1 MLRTLLVLSAVVALL
16 APGQARAQG
25 AAPLDGEESPELRAL
40 RLSELELFGP
50 SEPLV
55 VIEPSSAPLPA
66 PLGTVPGALT
76 SDAPPPHLDEGA
88 SGEARD
94 LSWLSGLMLPDIP
107 VRWDDRVVR
116 YLEYFRDDPR
126 GRSIIRSWMARR
138 ERWGELIRRTLREE
152 GLPEDLLYVAMVE
165 SGFTADARSDAG
177 AVGPWQFVSR
187 TGEEYGLT
195 QSHWIDLRRDPE
207 ASTRAAARY
216 LGALHAR
223 FGTWE
228 LALAAYNMGYGALL
242 RSMRKYDTNDYWEL
256 TRLESALPF
265 ETSLYVSKIIACAI
279 VAQNLDRFGLE
290 GLEME
295 APMRWDSVEVPGGTA
310 LSALARAADT
320 TVAELRRL
328 NPALRR
334 DRVPPGGDAF
344 AIRLPEGTGERFAA
358 RWERSR
364 PRDGAL
370 VEHEV
375 RFGER
380 LADVAYRYRTTERAL
395 RETNELGDADDV
407 AAGVVLMVPA
417 VEPREPAAA
426 EPPVVGVREGT
437 FVYADRRRVF
447 YRCHRGEELAAIAAF
462 FDVTADEI
470 GRWNRIDRHAE
481 LQDGMFL
488 QLFVPSS
495 VDLGRAVVLTPDE
508 VRIMAVGSE
517 EFFAHHAASDGRVR
531 FRYRVAAG
539 DTLSTIGARF
549 GISVG
554 SLCRINLI
562 GRDAVLRVGQEIVV
576 YAEPSRVPAE
586 LAPSAEP
593 IAAAEEAA
601 AASSPPE
608 GAGAATSGGAAAED
622 PGAPSADGPSPA
634 YLDPTDE
641 ADLSGGAD
649 PDDEEASAPS
659 EPDAGDDRDAAT
671 PEEPAAVGAA
681 GAPGA

>member
-1 MLRTLLVLSAVVALL
+1 MPVVLAAVVALL
-16 APGQARAQG
+16 APGAVRAQDS
-25 AAPLDGEESPELRAL
+25 AAWGGEESPELRAL
-40 RLSELELFGP
+40 RLAELELFGP
-50 SEPLV
+50 SEPWV
-55 VIEPSSAPLPA
+55 VIEPGSAPLPA
-66 PLGTVPGALT
+66 PLGTVPEALT

-126 GRSIIRSWMARR
+126 GRSIVRSWMARR

-177 AVGPWQFVSR
+177 AVGPWQFMGP

-242 RSMRKYDTNDYWEL
+242 RAMRKYDTNDYWEL

-295 APMRWDSVEVPGGTA
+295 APMRWDTVEVPGGTA
-310 LSALARAADT
+310 LSAIARAADT
-320 TVAELRRL
+320 STAELRRL

-344 AIRLPEGTGERFAA
+344 AIRLPEGSGERFAA
-358 RWERSR
+358 RWERAR
-364 PRDGAL
+364 PRDTAL
-370 VEHEV
+370 VEYEV

-395 RETNELGDADDV
+395 RETNELGDSDDV

-417 VEPREPAAA
+417 VEPRAPAASD
-426 EPPVVGVREGT
+426 PPVVGVREGT
-437 FVYADRRRVF
+437 FAYADRRRVF
-447 YRCHRGEELAAIAAF
+447 YRCHRGEDLDDIASF
-462 FDVTADEI
+462 FAVSTDEVE
-470 GRWNRIDRHAE
+470 RWNRIDRHAE

-495 VDLGRAVVLTPDE
+495 VDLERAVVLTPEE

-517 EFFAHHAASDGRVR
+517 EFFAHHAASEGRVR

-576 YAEPSRVPAE
+576 YAEPARVPAE
-586 LAPSAEP
+586 LASSAER
-593 IAAAEEAA
+593 IDEVEGAA
-601 AASSPPE
+601 AA
-608 GAGAATSGGAAAED
+608 AGAPEDAGEGRPVASPAEAPGAA
-622 PGAPSADGPSPA
+622 GADGPSPA
-634 YLDPTDE
+634 YLDAADE
-641 ADLSGGAD
+641 ADLAGGAD
-649 PDDEEASAPS
+649 PDDEGAAEPRS
-659 EPDAGDDRDAAT
+659 EPGDERASDAPTEAAL
-671 PEEPAAVGAA
+671 GASSV
-681 GAPGA
+681 PGA